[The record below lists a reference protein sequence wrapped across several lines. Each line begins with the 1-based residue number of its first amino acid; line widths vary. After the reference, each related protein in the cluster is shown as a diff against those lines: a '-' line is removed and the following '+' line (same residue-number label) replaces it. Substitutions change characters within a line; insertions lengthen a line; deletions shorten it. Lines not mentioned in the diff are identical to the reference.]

1 MDVRAAL
8 APNLSLRTRT
18 AGLANHHG
26 CPHHGALA
34 EYVDTGASF
43 SRKQATPQGDAKLST
58 GPGAQHVSGELRRQ
72 GWYS

>member
-1 MDVRAAL
+1 MGDMDRHGRLGDVGQRTAL

-34 EYVDTGASF
+34 EYVDTGVSL
-43 SRKQATPQGDAKLST
+43 QQET
-58 GPGAQHVSGELRRQ
+58 G
-72 GWYS
+72 YSPRGREA

>member
-1 MDVRAAL
+1 MGDIGVRDRSGESEQRTAD

-34 EYVDTGASF
+34 EYVDTGVS
-43 SRKQATPQGDAKLST
+43 SSQET
-58 GPGAQHVSGELRRQ
+58 G
-72 GWYS
+72 YSPRGREA